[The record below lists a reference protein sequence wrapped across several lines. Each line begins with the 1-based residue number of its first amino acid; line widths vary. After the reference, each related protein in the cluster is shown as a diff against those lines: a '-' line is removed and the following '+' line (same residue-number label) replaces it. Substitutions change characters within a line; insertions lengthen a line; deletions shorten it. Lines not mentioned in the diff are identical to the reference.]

1 MRLPCRSFCVGALS
15 LALMATS
22 ACAHD
27 LTVEVLGARSDKGT
41 RLRMALKGSDA
52 GLVGALCTR
61 SGLRP
66 LAVQRTRLGRVGLA
80 GLPAGAWRFLQGHEK
95 F

>member
-1 MRLPCRSFCVGALS
+1 
-15 LALMATS
+15 
-22 ACAHD
+22 
-27 LTVEVLGARSDKGT
+27 
-41 RLRMALKGSDA
+41 MALKGSDA

-66 LAVQRTRLGRVGLA
+66 QAIQRTRLGRVGLA